1 MEGVSQKQLDVCIR
15 EINSNAVRMKS
26 LIDDMLKLSK
36 LDADMD
42 NEELSSADMGE
53 LCGKSSKNSKE

>member
-1 MEGVSQKQLDVCIR
+1 
-15 EINSNAVRMKS
+15 MKS

-53 LCGKSSKNSKE
+53 LCGKSSKNSKGVADSKGVVEVEFIGQRI